1 MRRSDLLAKAVCHS
15 ALMSAEST
23 PSSERRPEQAR
34 SHNDCAH
41 LTGIGFSQFCLD
53 TDMTQRCNSYYTA
66 TLNQDTDY
74 PTLQG
79 RHRVD
84 VVIIGGGF
92 TGVATAVEL
101 AEKGLKVAIVESH
114 KIGWGATGRN
124 GGQVTGSLSGDEAMR
139 KQMRRSIGDEV
150 DDFIWNLRWRGHQ
163 IIQQRVEKYG
173 IACDLK
179 HGHLHA
185 AYKPAHMVGL
195 RKDYEEAVHRGM
207 GDEVSLLDRSQVRD
221 LLQSDL
227 YHGAIKNTRNMH
239 LHPLN
244 LCIGEARAAESLGAL
259 IFENSE
265 VLEII
270 HGDGL
275 HKSPGVRTAHGQID
289 ASQVLLAG
297 DVYHKLEPG
306 KLKGKIFPAM
316 GGIVTTAPLG
326 DLAEQ
331 INPEDLAVY
340 DCRFVLDYYRLTA
353 DGRLLFGGG
362 ANYSGKDSR
371 DIAAELRPCIEQTF
385 PALKGVAIDYQW
397 SCAMGIVINRIPQ
410 LGKLSDNVWYCQ
422 GYSGHGIATTHI
434 MGEIMGRA
442 ITGKLEQFDT
452 FAACQ
457 HIRVPMGDL
466 LGNPMLAAGM
476 WYYQMLE
483 RLR

>member
-1 MRRSDLLAKAVCHS
+1 
-15 ALMSAEST
+15 MS
-23 PSSERRPEQAR
+23 
-34 SHNDCAH
+34 
-41 LTGIGFSQFCLD
+41 
-53 TDMTQRCNSYYTA
+53 QRCNSYYTA
-66 TLNQDTDY
+66 TLNQNTDY

-79 RHRVD
+79 RHQVD

-101 AEKGLKVAIVESH
+101 AEKGLKVAIVESN

-124 GGQVTGSLSGDEAMR
+124 GGQVTGSLSGDGAMR
-139 KQMRRSIGDEV
+139 KQMRPKLGDEV
-150 DDFIWNLRWRGHQ
+150 DDFIWHLRWRGHQ
-163 IIQQRVEKYG
+163 IIRQRVEKYG
-173 IACDLK
+173 IRCDLK

-185 AYKPAHMVGL
+185 AYKPSHMDGL
-195 RKDYEEAVHRGM
+195 RNDYDEAVRRGL
-207 GDEVSLLDRSQVRD
+207 GAEVSLLDRSQVRD
-221 LLQSDL
+221 VLQSDL

-270 HGDGL
+270 HG
-275 HKSPGVRTAHGQID
+275 KNPGVRTAHGQID
-289 ASQVLLAG
+289 ANQVMLAG

-306 KLKGKIFPAM
+306 QLKGKIFPAM

-326 DLAEQ
+326 DLARQ

-385 PALKGVAIDYQW
+385 PALKGVQIDYQW

-434 MGEIMGRA
+434 MGQIMSRA
-442 ITGKLEQFDT
+442 ITGQMEQFDT
-452 FAACQ
+452 FAQCQ

-466 LGNPMLAAGM
+466 LGNPLLAAGM

>member
-1 MRRSDLLAKAVCHS
+1 MTAAFNPVTP
-15 ALMSAEST
+15 AAE
-23 PSSERRPEQAR
+23 
-34 SHNDCAH
+34 
-41 LTGIGFSQFCLD
+41 
-53 TDMTQRCNSYYTA
+53 RCPSYYSA
-66 TLNQDTDY
+66 TLNSETAY

-79 RHRVD
+79 QVSVD

-92 TGVATAVEL
+92 TGVASAVEL
-101 AEKGLKVAIVESH
+101 AEKGLKVALVESH

-139 KQMRRSIGDEV
+139 KQMRRTLGDEV
-150 DDFIWNLRWRGHQ
+150 DDFIWQLRWRGHQ
-163 IIQQRVEKYG
+163 IIRQRVDKYT

-185 AYKPAHMVGL
+185 AYKPSHLAGL
-195 RKDYEEAVHRGM
+195 RADYEEAVRRGM
-207 GDEVSLLDRSQVRD
+207 GDEVSLLDRQQVREV
-221 LLQSDL
+221 LESQL
-227 YHGAIKNTRNMH
+227 YHGAIKNTRNLH

-259 IFENSE
+259 IFEHSE
-265 VLEII
+265 VLQIV
-270 HGDGL
+270 HGER
-275 HKSPGVRTAHGQID
+275 PAVITAQGRID
-289 ASQVLLAG
+289 AKQVLLAG
-297 DVYHKLEPG
+297 DVYHKLEP
-306 KLKGKIFPAM
+306 KQLKGKIFPAM

-326 DLAEQ
+326 DLAKRL
-331 INPEDLAVY
+331 NPQDLAVY
-340 DCRFVLDYYRLTA
+340 DCRFVLDYYRMTA

-371 DIAAELRPCIEQTF
+371 DIAGELRPCIERTF
-385 PALKGVAIDYQW
+385 PALKGVAIDFQW

-422 GYSGHGIATTHI
+422 GYSGHGIATSHI
-434 MGEIMGRA
+434 MGEIMAQA
-442 ITGKLEQFDT
+442 ITGHLGDYDT

-457 HIRVPMGDL
+457 HIRVPFGDQ

>member
-1 MRRSDLLAKAVCHS
+1 M
-15 ALMSAEST
+15 T
-23 PSSERRPEQAR
+23 SEFYVDP
-34 SHNDCAH
+34 
-41 LTGIGFSQFCLD
+41 
-53 TDMTQRCNSYYTA
+53 DMTIRCNSYYTA

-74 PTLQG
+74 PPLQG
-79 RHRVD
+79 RHKVD

-114 KIGWGATGRN
+114 IIGWGATGRN
-124 GGQVTGSLSGDEAMR
+124 GGQVTGSLSGDGAMR
-139 KQMRRSIGDEV
+139 KQMRAKLGDDV
-150 DDFIWNLRWRGHQ
+150 DDFIWHLRWRGHE
-163 IIQQRVEKYG
+163 IIRQRVEKYA
-173 IACDLK
+173 IQCDLK

-185 AYKPAHMVGL
+185 AYKPSHMVDL
-195 RKDYEEAVHRGM
+195 RKDYDEAVRRGL
-207 GDEVSLLDRSQVRD
+207 GDEVSLLDRNQVRD
-221 LLQSDL
+221 LLQSEL
-227 YHGAIKNTRNMH
+227 YHGAIKNTRNLH

-270 HGDGL
+270 HGDN
-275 HKSPGVRTAHGQID
+275 PGVRTAHGQID
-289 ASQVLLAG
+289 ASQVMLAG

-306 KLKGKIFPAM
+306 QLKGKIFPAM

-326 DLAEQ
+326 DLAKQ

-371 DIAAELRPCIEQTF
+371 DIAAELRPCIERTF
-385 PALKGVAIDYQW
+385 PALKGVPIDYQW

-434 MGEIMGRA
+434 MGEIMSRA
-442 ITGKLEQFDT
+442 ITGQMEQFDT

-466 LGNPMLAAGM
+466 LGNPLLAAGM

>member
-1 MRRSDLLAKAVCHS
+1 
-15 ALMSAEST
+15 
-23 PSSERRPEQAR
+23 
-34 SHNDCAH
+34 
-41 LTGIGFSQFCLD
+41 
-53 TDMTQRCNSYYTA
+53 MTERCNSYYTA
-66 TLNQDTDY
+66 TLNHDTDY

-79 RHRVD
+79 RHKVD

-124 GGQVTGSLSGDEAMR
+124 GGQVTGSLSGDGAMR
-139 KQMRRSIGDEV
+139 KQMRAKLGDDV
-150 DDFIWNLRWRGHQ
+150 DDFIWHLRWRGHE
-163 IIQQRVEKYG
+163 IIRERVEKYA
-173 IACDLK
+173 IQCDLK

-185 AYKPAHMVGL
+185 AYKPSHMVDL
-195 RKDYEEAVHRGM
+195 RKDYDEAVRRGL

-221 LLQSDL
+221 LLQSEL
-227 YHGAIKNTRNMH
+227 YHGAIKTTRNMH

-244 LCIGEARAAESLGAL
+244 LCIGEARAAESLGAQ

-270 HGDGL
+270 HGDT
-275 HKSPGVRTAHGQID
+275 PGVRTAHGQID
-289 ASQVLLAG
+289 ANQVMLAG

-306 KLKGKIFPAM
+306 QLKGKIFPAM

-326 DLAEQ
+326 DLAQQ

-371 DIAAELRPCIEQTF
+371 DIAAELRPCIERTF
-385 PALKGVAIDYQW
+385 PALKGVPIDYQW

-434 MGEIMGRA
+434 MGEIMSRA
-442 ITGKLEQFDT
+442 ITGQMEQFDT

-466 LGNPMLAAGM
+466 LGNPLLAAGM

>member
-1 MRRSDLLAKAVCHS
+1 
-15 ALMSAEST
+15 
-23 PSSERRPEQAR
+23 
-34 SHNDCAH
+34 
-41 LTGIGFSQFCLD
+41 
-53 TDMTQRCNSYYTA
+53 MTQRCNSYYTA

-79 RHRVD
+79 RHQVD

-101 AEKGLKVAIVESH
+101 AEKGLKVAIVESN

-124 GGQVTGSLSGDEAMR
+124 GGQVTGSLSGDGAMR
-139 KQMRRSIGDEV
+139 KQMRPKLGDEV
-150 DDFIWNLRWRGHQ
+150 DDFIWHLRWRGHE
-163 IIQQRVEKYG
+163 IIQQRVAKYG
-173 IACDLK
+173 IQCDLK

-185 AYKPAHMVGL
+185 AYKPSHMTDL
-195 RKDYEEAVHRGM
+195 RNDYEEAVRRGL
-207 GDEVSLLDRSQVRD
+207 GDQVSLLDRSQVRD

-270 HGDGL
+270 HG
-275 HKSPGVRTAHGQID
+275 KTTGVRTAHGQID
-289 ASQVLLAG
+289 ANQVMLAG

-306 KLKGKIFPAM
+306 QLKGKIFPAM

-326 DLAEQ
+326 DLARQ

-385 PALKGVAIDYQW
+385 PALKGVQIDYQW

-434 MGEIMGRA
+434 MGEIMSRA
-442 ITGKLEQFDT
+442 ITGQMEQFDT
-452 FAACQ
+452 FAQCQ

-466 LGNPMLAAGM
+466 LGNPLLAAGM

-483 RLR
+483 KLR